1 MGPDNADARLWSLLI
16 LTDMENR
23 LTIHLAFV
31 DLRRRRAHG
40 KVLHENVSGNRAA
53 KNSVPVAQII
63 DDALSRPTHGR
74 MARVDGCCLGSAEQ
88 SDAHDENGDH
98 R

>member
-1 MGPDNADARLWSLLI
+1 
-16 LTDMENR
+16 
-23 LTIHLAFV
+23 
-31 DLRRRRAHG
+31 
-40 KVLHENVSGNRAA
+40 
-53 KNSVPVAQII
+53 
-63 DDALSRPTHGR
+63 